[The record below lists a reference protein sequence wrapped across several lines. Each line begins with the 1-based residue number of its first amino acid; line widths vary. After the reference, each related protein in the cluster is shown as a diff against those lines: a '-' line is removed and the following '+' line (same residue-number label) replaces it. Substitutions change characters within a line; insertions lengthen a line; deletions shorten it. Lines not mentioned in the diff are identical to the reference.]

1 VESTVAVFF
10 GLFEAPLFGLEDTL
24 AEVAL
29 NLGTVFHETIDG
41 NIICFGNELKGTH
54 EAQVDPASHLLLYEL
69 ENLLFHLTTY
79 TVETFKTEL
88 TFRPNRLRNA
98 LRASISEVLFVLAMN
113 LLSKISSAL
122 TNGSKRS

>member
-29 NLGTVFHETIDG
+29 NLGAVFHETIDR
-41 NIICFGNELKGTH
+41 NIICFGNELKGAH
-54 EAQVDPASHLLLYEL
+54 ESQVDPASHLLLYEL